1 MSTSGVGDRLDHET
15 AGQLILSLH
24 ALLSATP
31 DEPEAALAEL
41 GWAEVRAADPVTAT
55 RLLFT
60 EHGRVL
66 ARSRLLDDVL
76 LAELAAV
83 LPPASG
89 RRALLYPHPGDG
101 SALRSTDVIL
111 PRAVLL
117 APLRQI
123 DEVVLPATTGHGF
136 TPLVVAADEV
146 ARAAVPVEGFDR
158 GSRWL
163 LVRDFPLP
171 PEPDAA
177 RPGTVW
183 ADAVAA
189 GRRALA
195 AELIGI
201 SDTALA
207 LAVAHTTDRE
217 QYGRPIGSFQA
228 VRHRLAE
235 SYVAIEAARS
245 TLGAAEADRTSWSAA
260 LAKRAAGQAQ
270 AVTLRAVVQVFGAMG
285 LTAEGPVHRYVTR
298 AAALD
303 ALLGGHRSLTDE
315 LGTALLAGADLDPV
329 VAVEADQ

>member
-1 MSTSGVGDRLDHET
+1 MSSVTERLDRDT
-15 AGQLILSLH
+15 ADQLTASLH
-24 ALLSATP
+24 AVFTAAP
-31 DEPEAALAEL
+31 DEPESALAEL
-41 GWAEVRAADPVTAT
+41 GWAEVSAADPVTAT

-66 ARSRLLDDVL
+66 ARSRLLDDVV
-76 LAELAAV
+76 LAELASV
-83 LPPASG
+83 LPPAPG
-89 RRALLYPHPGDG
+89 KLAVLYPHPDDG
-101 SALRSTDVIL
+101 SSLQRVGI
-111 PRAVLL
+111 LL
-117 APLRQI
+117 APLQGI
-123 DEVVLPATTGHGF
+123 DEVVLPVTTGSGF

-146 ARAAVPVEGFDR
+146 ARAAVPVTGFDR

-163 LVRDFPLP
+163 LVRNLP
-171 PEPDAA
+171 VPPGASTAGPDTA
-177 RPGTVW
+177 W

-201 SDTALA
+201 SDAALA
-207 LAVAHTTDRE
+207 LAVAHTTGRE

-245 TLGAAEADRTSWSAA
+245 TLGAAESDGASWSAA

-298 AAALD
+298 GAALD
-303 ALLGGHRSLTDE
+303 ALLGGHQSLTEE
-315 LGTALLAGADLDPV
+315 LGTALLGGADLDPV
-329 VAVEADQ
+329 VAVEADE